1 MTDWPF
7 DDPPN
12 VAVLTTRSIVHDG
25 AWIARVSRDADDGG
39 WQFHDGAAGD
49 PDEADALVVS
59 LRSMVLRDGTLNE
72 LADLPEGWHA
82 WRDGPAAPWQRARAG

>member
-12 VAVLTTRSIVHDG
+12 VAVLTTRRVVQDG
-25 AWIARVSRDADDGG
+25 AWIAHVSRDADDGG
-39 WQFHDGAAGD
+39 WQFLDGAPGG
-49 PDEADALVVS
+49 PSEADALVVS
-59 LRSMVLRDGTLNE
+59 LRSMVLRDGTLKE

-82 WRDGPAAPWQRARAG
+82 WRDGPAAPWRRARSG